1 VTVATKVKAWD
12 AMKKRADPL
21 TSIALTI
28 PVFLLYHLGILLVD
42 RSVAGGVGADLVTD
56 TVLGVLKASPPV
68 YVVCTLTL
76 ALVVATVTW
85 IEERRSATSGVSL
98 SRVLLEGA
106 GFGVVLLAAFGWAT
120 SRIMRTADP
129 ARLAELGVI
138 DKLVLAAGSGFHQ
151 ELIFRAL
158 MVTGFSM
165 LLLKV
170 FRLSKN
176 AALSIA
182 VSVSSVLFALGY
194 NWGPHGEPFVA
205 DLAGMRIV
213 LGALF
218 AAIYLTRGF
227 AIVVY
232 AHAIFQAL
240 MFFVYA

>member
-1 VTVATKVKAWD
+1 VIVATKVKTWD
-12 AMKKRADPL
+12 AVKKRADPL

-42 RSVAGGVGADLVTD
+42 RSAGGVGADLVTN

-68 YVVCTLTL
+68 YVIGTLTL

-98 SRVLLEGA
+98 GKVILEGA
-106 GFGVVLLAAFGWAT
+106 GFGILLLAAFGFAT
-120 SRIMRTADP
+120 SRIIRTTDAD
-129 ARLAELGVI
+129 RLAELGVI

-158 MVTGFSM
+158 LVTGFSM
-165 LLLKV
+165 VLLKV
-170 FRLSKN
+170 FRVSKN

-182 VSVSSVLFALGY
+182 ITLSSVLFALGY
-194 NWGPHGEPFVA
+194 NWGPHGEPFEP
-205 DLAGMRIV
+205 DLALLRVV
-213 LGALF
+213 LGGLF

-227 AIVVY
+227 AVAVY
-232 AHAIFQAL
+232 SHAIFQAL
-240 MFFVYA
+240 MFFVFA

>member
-42 RSVAGGVGADLVTD
+42 RSAGGVGADLVTN

-68 YVVCTLTL
+68 YVVGTLTL

-98 SRVLLEGA
+98 SRVILEGA

-120 SRIMRTADP
+120 SRIIRTAD
-129 ARLAELGVI
+129 AGRLAELGVI

-158 MVTGFSM
+158 LVTGFSTLM
-165 LLLKV
+165 LRL
-170 FRLSKN
+170 FRITKN

-182 VSVSSVLFALGY
+182 IAVSSVLFALGY

-205 DLAGMRIV
+205 DVAALRIV
-213 LGALF
+213 LGGLF

-227 AIVVY
+227 AVVVY
-232 AHAIFQAL
+232 SHAIFQAL
-240 MFFVYA
+240 LYFIYA

>member
-1 VTVATKVKAWD
+1 MATKVKTWD

-42 RSVAGGVGADLVTD
+42 RSAASAVGADLVTN

-68 YVVCTLTL
+68 YVIGTLTL

-98 SRVLLEGA
+98 SRVILEGA
-106 GFGVVLLAAFGWAT
+106 GFGIVLLAAFGWAT

-129 ARLAELGVI
+129 AHLTELGAI
-138 DKLVLAAGSGFHQ
+138 DKLVLAAGSVFHQ

-158 MVTGFSM
+158 LVTGFAM

-170 FRLSKN
+170 FRISKN
-176 AALSIA
+176 ASLSIA
-182 VSVSSVLFALGY
+182 IAVSSVLFALGY
-194 NWGPHGEPFVA
+194 NWGPNGEPFLP
-205 DLAGMRIV
+205 DLAGLRIV
-213 LGALF
+213 LGGAF

-227 AIVVY
+227 AVVVY
-232 AHAIFQAL
+232 SHAIFQAL

>member
-1 VTVATKVKAWD
+1 MAAKVKAWD

-42 RSVAGGVGADLVTD
+42 RNAVGGVGADLVTD

-98 SRVLLEGA
+98 SRVILEGA
-106 GFGVVLLAAFGWAT
+106 AFGVVLLAAFGWAT
-120 SRIMRTADP
+120 SRIMRAADP
-129 ARLAELGVI
+129 ARLNELGIV

-158 MVTGFSM
+158 LVTGFSLV
-165 LLLKV
+165 LLRL
-170 FRLSKN
+170 FRVSKN

-182 VSVSSVLFALGY
+182 VAVSSVLFALGY
-194 NWGPHGEPFVA
+194 NWGPKGEPFVA
-205 DLAGMRIV
+205 DLAGLRIV

-227 AIVVY
+227 AVVVY
-232 AHAIFQAL
+232 SHAIFQAL
-240 MFFVYA
+240 MFFVFA